1 MGGRPLWE
9 SRLKIGNKN
18 ANRENC
24 GEALDHHNW
33 KGKIIEIASG
43 VTGYELI
50 YIWNMRERTKG
61 GEPNERERER
71 ERARLYWNARKEH
84 TSRDQKKWCHLFT
97 DLFTVFIYSPMDF
110 LFIFFALFPFG
121 VSIIFLLKV
130 LGHFEFWKFSFV
142 CHVCYLHFSKC
153 HLLMVVVFILKFLV
167 FIVVNC
173 INLFHYG

>member
-71 ERARLYWNARKEH
+71 EKGQ
-84 TSRDQKKWCHLFT
+84 D
-97 DLFTVFIYSPMDF
+97 
-110 LFIFFALFPFG
+110 
-121 VSIIFLLKV
+121 
-130 LGHFEFWKFSFV
+130 
-142 CHVCYLHFSKC
+142 
-153 HLLMVVVFILKFLV
+153 
-167 FIVVNC
+167 C
-173 INLFHYG
+173 IGM